1 MNNIKSFNQYNEGLG
16 SWLKGLI
23 TGEKTED
30 DKITRKILKDFEY
43 RF

>member
-1 MNNIKSFNQYNEGLG
+1 MNNIKSFSQYNEGLG

-30 DKITRKILKDFEY
+30 DKIAKNLLKNVEI
-43 RF
+43 